1 MQARITQQ
9 AQQISRRM
17 LGSTQRILVTG
28 LATKDPGQF
37 TGRTENNR
45 IVNVSCDNPTD
56 YIGQF
61 VDVVIN
67 DVNTNS
73 LRGCLAD

>member
-1 MQARITQQ
+1 M
-9 AQQISRRM
+9 QISRRM
-17 LGSTQRILVTG
+17 VGSKQRILVTG

-61 VDVVIN
+61 VDVIIE
-67 DVNTNS
+67 DTYTNS
-73 LRGCLAD
+73 LRGRLAD